1 MNVKQFL
8 QENSSSIGSSGAEWD
23 DCSALTQLNRAR
35 SLLYSLGDWDGL
47 TVYSCISQC
56 ATGKLITPWFAS
68 EIKAAYTCKGKVTI
82 ATGEYFSIVSKSC
95 CGKRLGI
102 TDTQTY
108 SPTPVDIGEQ
118 CRGIS
123 LMSGDMDDEK
133 QTISIVYMNRRGSII
148 TDQFEITDAF
158 KKHRTSS
165 SIKQIISISKPAT
178 SGEIHFYSNDK
189 GCPYLFSLSPY
200 ESSPRYRV
208 YCLNNNECGSCC
220 GGNIVLKLR
229 KKYVPYT
236 DKHYDHLID
245 LNPYALS
252 LGMQA
257 ISAMDQRTVE
267 GFNLHNSLVR
277 NAVDFLKKEQL
288 EKSSFSSDTET
299 TTMNIVAVPGTG
311 FNMKY

>member
-1 MNVKQFL
+1 MTVKEFL
-8 QENSSSIGSSGAEWD
+8 QENEASILAKGGKWD
-23 DCSALTQLNRAR
+23 DCRSITQLNRAR

-47 TVYSCISQC
+47 TVYSCVPNC
-56 ATGKLITPWFAS
+56 ASGRLITPWFAS

-95 CGKRLGI
+95 CGKRIGI

-108 SPTPVDIGEQ
+108 SPTPIDLDEQ
-118 CRGIS
+118 CKGIS
-123 LMSGDMDDEK
+123 LMASDMLDEG
-133 QTISIVYMNRRGSII
+133 QDVSISYINRKGSVV
-148 TDQFEITDAF
+148 TDKFNIKEAF
-158 KKHRTSS
+158 KKYKTSTS
-165 SIKQIISISKPAT
+165 VKKIVSISKSPT
-178 SGEIHFYSNDK
+178 SGGIHFYSNEN
-189 GCPYLFSLSPY
+189 GSPCLFSLSPY
-200 ESSPRYRV
+200 ESSPKYRV
-208 YCLNNNECGSCC
+208 YCINGSECDSCC
-220 GGNIVLKLR
+220 GENIVLKLH

-257 ISAMDQRTVE
+257 ISALDQRTTE
-267 GFNLHNSLVR
+267 GFNLHNALVR

-299 TTMNIVAVPGTG
+299 TTMNIVSPPGVG
-311 FNMKY
+311 FNMRY

>member
-1 MNVKQFL
+1 MTVKQFL
-8 QENSSSIGSSGAEWD
+8 IENASSIGGAGSSWD
-23 DCSALTQLNRAR
+23 DCNALTQLNRAR

-47 TVYSCISQC
+47 TVYSCVQKCSS
-56 ATGKLITPWFAS
+56 GKLITPWFAS
-68 EIKAAYTCKGKVTI
+68 EIKSAYTCNGNITI
-82 ATGEYFSIVSKSC
+82 ADEEYFRIVSKSC
-95 CGKRLGI
+95 CGRQVGI
-102 TDTQTY
+102 IDTETY
-108 SPTPVDIGEQ
+108 SPTPVE
-118 CRGIS
+118 
-123 LMSGDMDDEK
+123 LDDNCSS
-133 QTISIVYMNRRGSII
+133 ISIVSGDLNDTGKVVSIVYTNRKGSIV
-148 TDQFEITDAF
+148 TDEIEIKEAF
-158 KKHRTSS
+158 KKYKTSFPVR
-165 SIKQIISISKPAT
+165 KIISISKPPT
-178 SGEIHFYSNDK
+178 GGEIFFYSNK
-189 GCPYLFSLSPY
+189 EGCKRLFSLSPY

-236 DKHYDHLID
+236 DIHYDHLID

-257 ISAMDQRTVE
+257 ISALDQRTVE

-288 EKSSFSSDTET
+288 EKASFSSDTET
-299 TTMNIVAVPGTG
+299 TAMNIVAVPGTG